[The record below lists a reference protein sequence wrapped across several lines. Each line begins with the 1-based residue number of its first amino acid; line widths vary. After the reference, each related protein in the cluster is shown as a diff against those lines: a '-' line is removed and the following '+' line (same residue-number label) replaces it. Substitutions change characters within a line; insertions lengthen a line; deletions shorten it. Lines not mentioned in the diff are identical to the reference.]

1 MHERLRIRVRM
12 GSKEFVGWCSC
23 GSFHGF
29 FLHAA
34 ACAKFLH
41 LREACRTCAG
51 ANQISCVV
59 RTPTFTVVVGS
70 EHCYGKQTV
79 SGPGVLA
86 GELPGRGVGVVGL
99 GQRAGRLH
107 LRGRSDARWTDASGP
122 KVGMALYGV
131 GCGEVAMPGYWEFR
145 TAWVVQSTLE
155 ISVSEGMF
163 GGVVTM
169 SCPPVSFC

>member
-29 FLHAA
+29 FYMQLLARNS
-34 ACAKFLH
+34 CIYVKP
-41 LREACRTCAG
+41 AG
-51 ANQISCVV
+51 HVPEQTKSCVV

-107 LRGRSDARWTDASGP
+107 LRGRTDARWTDASGP